1 MRQQTSRR
9 NFLQGTAVAGLGYW
23 TAGGV
28 QAKESKSPNER
39 IQFGCIGIGG
49 KGSSDSADAGKNGD
63 VIAICDIDEKRL
75 NNAAKSKFK
84 GARKYFDYRKMLDE
98 MEGKIDAVTVSTPDH
113 NHAPAS
119 VMAMRKK
126 IHCFCQKPM
135 TRTLHEARVMAEV
148 ARENNLATEM
158 GNQGTALAGLRRA
171 AATVQAGTL
180 GTVSEV
186 HVWTN
191 RPVWPQ
197 GGPRP
202 KASEVPAHVNWDLW
216 VGPSPMRLY
225 AKGYHPFAWRGYW
238 DFGSGAL
245 GDMACHTSNMAFAAL
260 DLRDPIS
267 VEAESSGHNGDSF
280 PKWSVIDYEFAA
292 TDKRPGLKM
301 VWYDGGKLPD
311 KELLDGNVA
320 KGSGSVIIG
329 DKGSLY
335 SPNDYGAEY
344 QLLGGV
350 EQPEVDFEESPGHF
364 TEWVRAIRGG
374 KPAMSNFSD
383 YAGPLTETILLGNL
397 AVWSGKKVIWD
408 AKTQQAKGTDSLD
421 QIIRPEYRQGYS
433 L

>member
-1 MRQQTSRR
+1 
-9 NFLQGTAVAGLGYW
+9 
-23 TAGGV
+23 
-28 QAKESKSPNER
+28 
-39 IQFGCIGIGG
+39 
-49 KGSSDSADAGKNGD
+49 
-63 VIAICDIDEKRL
+63 
-75 NNAAKSKFK
+75 
-84 GARKYFDYRKMLDE
+84 
-98 MEGKIDAVTVSTPDH
+98 
-113 NHAPAS
+113 
-119 VMAMRKK
+119 
-126 IHCFCQKPM
+126 
-135 TRTLHEARVMAEV
+135 MAEV

-171 AATVQAGTL
+171 AATVQAGAL

-202 KASEVPAHVNWDLW
+202 KTSEVPAYVNWDLW
-216 VGPSPMRLY
+216 IGPSPMRPY

-260 DLRDPIS
+260 NLRDPIS

-280 PKWSVIDYEFAA
+280 PKWSVITYEFAA

-311 KELLDGNVA
+311 KELLGGNVA

-329 DKGSLY
+329 DKGSLF

-374 KPAMSNFSD
+374 KPAMSNFPD

-408 AKTQQAKGTDSLD
+408 AKTQQAQGTDSLD

>member
-1 MRQQTSRR
+1 M
-9 NFLQGTAVAGLGYW
+9 
-23 TAGGV
+23 GG
-28 QAKESKSPNER
+28 N
-39 IQFGCIGIGG
+39 
-49 KGSSDSADAGKNGD
+49 GSSDSADARKNGD

-75 NNAAKSKFK
+75 NNAAKTKFK

-202 KASEVPAHVNWDLW
+202 KTSEVPANVNWDLW
-216 VGPSPMRLY
+216 IGPSPMRPY

-280 PKWSVIDYEFAA
+280 PKWSVITYEFAA

-311 KELLDGNVA
+311 KELLGGNVA

-329 DKGSLY
+329 DKGSLF

-350 EQPEVDFEESPGHF
+350 EQPDVEFEESPGHF

-374 KPAMSNFSD
+374 KPAMSNFPD

-408 AKTQQAKGTDSLD
+408 AKTQQAQGTDSLD

>member
-1 MRQQTSRR
+1 MR
-9 NFLQGTAVAGLGYW
+9 
-23 TAGGV
+23 
-28 QAKESKSPNER
+28 P
-39 IQFGCIGIGG
+39 
-49 KGSSDSADAGKNGD
+49 
-63 VIAICDIDEKRL
+63 
-75 NNAAKSKFK
+75 
-84 GARKYFDYRKMLDE
+84 
-98 MEGKIDAVTVSTPDH
+98 
-113 NHAPAS
+113 
-119 VMAMRKK
+119 
-126 IHCFCQKPM
+126 
-135 TRTLHEARVMAEV
+135 
-148 ARENNLATEM
+148 
-158 GNQGTALAGLRRA
+158 
-171 AATVQAGTL
+171 
-180 GTVSEV
+180 
-186 HVWTN
+186 
-191 RPVWPQ
+191 
-197 GGPRP
+197 
-202 KASEVPAHVNWDLW
+202 
-216 VGPSPMRLY
+216 Y

-280 PKWSVIDYEFAA
+280 PKWSVINYEFAA

-311 KELLDGNVA
+311 KELLGGNVA

-344 QLLGGV
+344 QLLDKNVTKGSDSITIGDDGKLYSTNDDGTKKQLLDGM
-350 EQPEVDFEESPGHF
+350 EQPEVEFEESPGHF

-374 KPAMSNFSD
+374 KPAMSNFPD